1 VKSGNRAAFLVA
13 IQPGSLS
20 QRPGGV
26 NTRLAVRQIAKIS
39 RPEHDAGALSGN
51 PILPSKTI
59 EEPARQV
66 PLYGEYDVA
75 VLGGGPA
82 GIAAAVAAARA
93 GRRTLLIERYGFLGG
108 MGTAAGVTNFC
119 GLHANVHGE
128 MHRVVQG
135 IASELLDRIDRLG
148 GLNAP
153 HLILGKILAQ
163 AYDTAAYKIAADD
176 LLATHK
182 VDILF
187 HALGAGVVMH
197 DIRSINA
204 LMVETKAGRQ
214 AVRAGIFIDCSGD
227 GDLAAWAGAPF
238 EIGDDQGHML
248 YPSMMFRLNGIDPE
262 KAGDAWRTI
271 PALMEKAEAAGTHKF
286 PRKAAIVR
294 PQRSQ
299 IEWRVNFTQVA
310 REDGAA
316 VSGLDPDEMTRGE
329 IEGRRQAVKAFEFLR
344 TVPGFEKSYIV
355 DLPPQ
360 LGIRETRRV
369 VGGYMLSGE
378 DVLGC
383 ASFEDSI
390 GVNGWPMESH
400 VAGDVIFKFPPIPE
414 SRGYN
419 ELPYRMLVPEGID
432 NLLMAGRCASMT
444 HDGQSAARVSGA
456 CFAMGEAAGAAADL
470 ALSGNTIPRD
480 IAVEKLQQALQQQGA
495 FIGRGQKVPEGL

>member
-1 VKSGNRAAFLVA
+1 MMRANA
-13 IQPGSLS
+13 
-20 QRPGGV
+20 
-26 NTRLAVRQIAKIS
+26 
-39 RPEHDAGALSGN
+39 
-51 PILPSKTI
+51 I

-66 PLYGEYDVA
+66 PVYGEYDVV

-82 GIAAAVAAARA
+82 GITAAVAAARA

-119 GLHANVHGE
+119 GLHANVFGE

-135 IASELLDRIDRLG
+135 IATDLLARIDRLG

-176 LLATHK
+176 LLAHHK

-187 HALGAGVVMH
+187 HALGAGVVMEGPR
-197 DIRSINA
+197 IRA

-214 AVRAGIFIDCSGD
+214 AVLAGIFIDCSGD
-227 GDLAAWAGAPF
+227 GDLAVWAGASY
-238 EIGDDQGHML
+238 EVGDNAGSML
-248 YPSMMFRLNGIDPE
+248 YPSMMFRLNGIDPA

-271 PALMEKAEAAGTHKF
+271 PERMAQAEAAGTHKF

-294 PQRSQ
+294 PQKSQ
-299 IEWRVNFTQVA
+299 IEWRVNFTQLA
-310 REDGAA
+310 RSDGSAI
-316 VSGLDPDEMTRGE
+316 SGIDPDDMTRGE
-329 IEGRRQAVKAFEFLR
+329 IEGRRQAVEAFAFLR
-344 TVPGFEKSYIV
+344 TLPGFENSYIV

-369 VGGYMLSGE
+369 IGGYMLSGE

-390 GVNGWPMESH
+390 GVNGWPKESH
-400 VAGDVIFKFPPIPE
+400 VPGDVVFEFPPIPQ

-419 ELPYRMLVPEGID
+419 ELPYRMLVPEGVD

-444 HDGQSAARVSGA
+444 HEGQSAARVSGA
-456 CFAMGEAAGAAADL
+456 CFVMGEAAGTAAAL

-480 IAVEKLQQALQQQGA
+480 ISVEKLQQQLTTQGA
-495 FIGRGQKVPEGL
+495 FIGRDQAVPAGL

>member
-1 VKSGNRAAFLVA
+1 L
-13 IQPGSLS
+13 
-20 QRPGGV
+20 
-26 NTRLAVRQIAKIS
+26 
-39 RPEHDAGALSGN
+39 
-51 PILPSKTI
+51 PIKTI

-66 PLYGEYDVA
+66 PLYGEYEVV

-135 IASELLDRIDRLG
+135 IASDLLGRIDRLG

-176 LLATHK
+176 LLLSHK

-197 DIRSINA
+197 DENRINA

-214 AVRAGIFIDCSGD
+214 AVRADIFIDCSGD
-227 GDLAAWAGAPF
+227 GDLSAWAGARY
-238 EIGDDQGHML
+238 EVGDADGSML

-262 KAGDAWRTI
+262 KAGEAWRTI
-271 PALMEKAEAAGTHKF
+271 PALMEQAEAAGTHHF

-294 PQRSQ
+294 PQRSG
-299 IEWRVNFTQVA
+299 IEWRVNFTQLA
-310 REDGAA
+310 RADGSAIN
-316 VSGLDPDEMTRGE
+316 GLEPDDLTRGE
-329 IEGRRQAVKAFEFLR
+329 IEGRRQAVNAFNFLR

-383 ASFEDSI
+383 AAFGDSI

-414 SRGYN
+414 SRGFN
-419 ELPYRMLVPEGID
+419 ELPYRMLTPEGID
-432 NLLMAGRCASMT
+432 NLLVAGRCASMT

-456 CFAMGEAAGAAADL
+456 CFVMGEAAGTAAAL
-470 ALSGNTIPRD
+470 ALGGNTNPRD
-480 IAVEKLQQALQQQGA
+480 IDVGKLQGQLRQQGA
-495 FIGRGQKVPEGL
+495 FLGRDQVVPIGL

>member
-1 VKSGNRAAFLVA
+1 L
-13 IQPGSLS
+13 SL
-20 QRPGGV
+20 
-26 NTRLAVRQIAKIS
+26 
-39 RPEHDAGALSGN
+39 
-51 PILPSKTI
+51 KTI
-59 EEPARQV
+59 EEPARQI
-66 PLYGEYDVA
+66 PLYGEYEVV

-82 GIAAAVAAARA
+82 GIAAAVGAARA

-119 GLHANVHGE
+119 GLHAKVHGQ

-135 IASELLDRIDRLG
+135 VASELLKRIDRLG

-176 LLATHK
+176 LLAAHK

-187 HALGAGVVMH
+187 HALGAGAVMQ
-197 DIRSINA
+197 DEKRIKA

-214 AVRAGIFIDCSGD
+214 AVRAEIFIDCSGD
-227 GDLAAWAGAPF
+227 GDLAAWAGARY
-238 EIGDDQGHML
+238 EVGDNAGSML

-271 PALMEKAEAAGTHKF
+271 PALMAQAEAAGTHHF

-299 IEWRVNFTQVA
+299 IEWRVNFTQLA
-310 REDGAA
+310 RADGAA
-316 VSGLDPDEMTRGE
+316 INGLEPDDLTRGE
-329 IEGRRQAVKAFEFLR
+329 IDGRRQAVAAFEFLR
-344 TVPGFEKSYIV
+344 TVPGFENSYIV

-369 VGGYMLSGE
+369 IGGYMLSGE

-383 ASFEDSI
+383 ASFDDSI
-390 GVNGWPMESH
+390 GVNGWPIESH
-400 VAGDVIFKFPPIPE
+400 VAGDVIFKFPPIPQ
-414 SRGYN
+414 SRGFN
-419 ELPYRMLVPEGID
+419 ELPYRMLVPEGLD
-432 NLLMAGRCASMT
+432 NLMVAGRCASMT
-444 HDGQSAARVSGA
+444 HEGQSAARVSGA
-456 CFAMGEAAGAAADL
+456 CFAMGEAAGTAAAL
-470 ALSGNTIPRD
+470 ALGGNTPPRD
-480 IAVEKLQQALQQQGA
+480 IAIEKLQQRLKQQGA
-495 FIGRGQKVPEGL
+495 FIGQRQDLPEGL

>member
-1 VKSGNRAAFLVA
+1 
-13 IQPGSLS
+13 LS
-20 QRPGGV
+20 
-26 NTRLAVRQIAKIS
+26 A
-39 RPEHDAGALSGN
+39 
-51 PILPSKTI
+51 KTI
-59 EEPARQV
+59 EEPARRV
-66 PLYGEYDVA
+66 PIYGEYEVA

-135 IASELLDRIDRLG
+135 VASDLLARIDRIG

-153 HLILGKILAQ
+153 HLVFGKILAQ

-176 LLATHK
+176 LLAAHK

-197 DIRSINA
+197 DPCCINA
-204 LMVETKAGRQ
+204 LLVETKAGRQ
-214 AVRAGIFIDCSGD
+214 AVRADIFIDCSGD

-238 EIGDDQGHML
+238 EVGDHNGDLL
-248 YPSMMFRLNGIDPE
+248 YPSMMFRLNGIDPAR
-262 KAGDAWRTI
+262 AGEAWRTI
-271 PALMEKAEAAGTHKF
+271 PQLMDEAIAKGTHTF
-286 PRKAAIVR
+286 PRKGAIVR
-294 PQRSQ
+294 PQKSQ
-299 IEWRVNFTQVA
+299 IEWRVNFTQVK
-310 REDGAA
+310 REDGSAIN
-316 VSGLDPDEMTRGE
+316 GLEPDDLTRGE
-329 IEGRRQAVKAFEFLR
+329 IDGRRQAIRAFEFLR

-369 VGGYMLSGE
+369 IGGYQLSGE
-378 DVLGC
+378 DVLSC

-390 GVNGWPMESH
+390 GVNGWPMEVH
-400 VAGDVIFKFPPIPE
+400 VAGDVIFKFPPIPA
-414 SRGYN
+414 SRGFN
-419 ELPYRMLVPEGID
+419 ELPYRMLLPKGID
-432 NLLMAGRCASMT
+432 NLLIAGRCASMT

-456 CFAMGEAAGAAADL
+456 CFAMGEAAGLAAAL
-470 ALSGNTIPRD
+470 ALSGNTFPRD
-480 IAVEKLQQALQQQGA
+480 IAVDRLQLALRQADA
-495 FIGRGQKVPEGL
+495 FIGRDQALPQGL